1 MRKWLVESSCM
12 VQLDGNIHDKNENI
26 ALFMKNENLKNELSI
41 FLAKTHFF
49 IFEMVWIFDG
59 DREKEFLVFCFLR
72 AFSPTNAESALRN
85 EWKTPNNE
93 YNEWAKLAKS
103 KK

>member
-1 MRKWLVESSCM
+1 MDSDASWNAADNLMETLHFSWK
-12 VQLDGNIHDKNENI
+12 
-26 ALFMKNENLKNELSI
+26 MKTWKNELSI
-41 FLAKTHFF
+41 FWAKTHFF

-59 DREKEFLVFCFLR
+59 DRGIEFLMFRFLR

-85 EWKTPNNE
+85 EWNTPNNE
-93 YNEWAKLAKS
+93 DNEWAKLAKD

>member
-1 MRKWLVESSCM
+1 MRKWWLKVPL
-12 VQLDGNIHDKNENI
+12 QLDGNIHDKNENI
-26 ALFMKNENLKNELSI
+26 ALFMKMKTWKNELSI
-41 FLAKTHFF
+41 FWAKTHFF

-59 DREKEFLVFCFLR
+59 DREKEFLVFRFLR

-85 EWKTPNNE
+85 EWNTPNNE
-93 YNEWAKLAKS
+93 DNEWAKLAKD